1 MPVATFLIRPAL
13 SLVVS
18 MNSFKTK
25 METPP
30 AARKFFGCVSRRPR
44 WGLAR
49 RGWLALLAAV
59 FFTALVWVLNVQPFL
74 APTQRLDTKILV
86 VEGWIPSYALR
97 LAAAEF
103 RAGHYEKVY
112 TTGGPVAGSDGATN
126 IFNTVANGGGDA
138 LLAAGVAA
146 DAVQVVPAHS
156 VGRDRT
162 YTSALALRDWFREHH
177 LNVTA
182 LNVVSADVHSR
193 RTRLLFQ
200 RAFGSE
206 VKVGI
211 VAIPD
216 PDYEPRRWWRYSEG
230 VREILGET
238 IAYGYAKFIFT
249 PEKSGGQVP

>member
-1 MPVATFLIRPAL
+1 M
-13 SLVVS
+13 
-18 MNSFKTK
+18 
-25 METPP
+25 
-30 AARKFFGCVSRRPR
+30 
-44 WGLAR
+44 
-49 RGWLALLAAV
+49 
-59 FFTALVWVLNVQPFL
+59 
-74 APTQRLDTKILV
+74 
-86 VEGWIPSYALR
+86 
-97 LAAAEF
+97 
-103 RAGHYEKVY
+103 
-112 TTGGPVAGSDGATN
+112 
-126 IFNTVANGGGDA
+126 
-138 LLAAGVAA
+138 AA
-146 DAVQVVPAHS
+146 DAVQVVPAHT

-206 VKVGI
+206 VRVGI

-216 PDYEPRRWWRYSEG
+216 PDYEPRHWWRYSEG